1 MDFVI
6 KMILDTGSK
15 VVGFSV
21 LSPTIHFTGELARR
35 IKQVSPE
42 TLVIFGGHQVSTFY
56 EGRRVLETENIDAVV
71 SHEGD
76 LTLTRMMEDLDNHGK
91 FLPTPGLMYKEN
103 GEIIDG
109 GLPEPVTSLDDLPFA
124 DYSDFD
130 LSVYRDPQQLYIFS
144 SRGCINQCHF
154 CNERNYFGR
163 YRFRSGKSLF
173 DEVAYRVRSGARRFY
188 FSDSIVN
195 GSIPALTEFCELV
208 VQNNISIDWGGQGVI
223 RKEMTPEMMRLMK
236 RAGCYMFAYGL
247 ETGSDKTR
255 EAMNKKLFNMD
266 MAADVLKATA
276 EAGINCCPFFMVGY
290 PTETEQDFQE
300 TLDFIRR
307 NRPYI
312 AAVAVS
318 PTGVVI
324 MPQTRI
330 SNHPDEFGVEPNP
343 HHIYWSTIDGTNTYP
358 VRMDR
363 YERFCK
369 LCIELG
375 IPGGGVLA
383 EKPDKLAAMDRYEE
397 YRAGVDGCVSCQ

>member
-1 MDFVI
+1 
-6 KMILDTGSK
+6 
-15 VVGFSV
+15 
-21 LSPTIHFTGELARR
+21 
-35 IKQVSPE
+35 
-42 TLVIFGGHQVSTFY
+42 
-56 EGRRVLETENIDAVV
+56 
-71 SHEGD
+71 
-76 LTLTRMMEDLDNHGK
+76 
-91 FLPTPGLMYKEN
+91 
-103 GEIIDG
+103 
-109 GLPEPVTSLDDLPFA
+109 
-124 DYSDFD
+124 
-130 LSVYRDPQQLYIFS
+130 
-144 SRGCINQCHF
+144 
-154 CNERNYFGR
+154 
-163 YRFRSGKSLF
+163 
-173 DEVAYRVRSGARRFY
+173 
-188 FSDSIVN
+188 
-195 GSIPALTEFCELV
+195 
-208 VQNNISIDWGGQGVI
+208 
-223 RKEMTPEMMRLMK
+223 
-236 RAGCYMFAYGL
+236 
-247 ETGSDKTR
+247 
-255 EAMNKKLFNMD
+255 
-266 MAADVLKATA
+266 
-276 EAGINCCPFFMVGY
+276 MVGY